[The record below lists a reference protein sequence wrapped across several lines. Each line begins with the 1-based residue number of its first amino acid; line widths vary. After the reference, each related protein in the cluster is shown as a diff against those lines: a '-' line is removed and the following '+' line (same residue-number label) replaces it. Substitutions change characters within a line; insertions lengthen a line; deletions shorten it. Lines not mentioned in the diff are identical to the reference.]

1 MSGMFVAVEGPN
13 SVGKTT
19 IATLLV
25 TRLRERY
32 DRTDR

>member
-13 SVGKTT
+13 GVDKTT
-19 IATLLV
+19 IATLLA
-25 TRLRERY
+25 TRLRERC